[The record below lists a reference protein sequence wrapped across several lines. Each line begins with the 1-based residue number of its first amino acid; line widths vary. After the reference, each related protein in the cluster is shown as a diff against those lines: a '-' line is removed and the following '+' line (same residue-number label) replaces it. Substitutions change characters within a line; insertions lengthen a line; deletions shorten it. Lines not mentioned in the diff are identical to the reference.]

1 MAISSASSSMQD
13 MFKQRKYPFI
23 FSLFLLLMFV
33 TLLLISNSQK
43 SPIFAAINF
52 AQRTAL
58 IKSVPEFNPNSIST
72 STSTNLHQSDENNNT
87 SINHESP
94 LNNVRIDPK
103 SSNIPLTIN
112 PEKSDTIISDELET
126 FSYHWKL
133 CPGPLAVDYIPCLD
147 NWKAIK
153 KIKSRR
159 HMEHRE
165 RHCPVPSPRCLIPL
179 PKGYKLPLPWPKSRD
194 MIWYDNVPHP
204 KLVEYKK
211 DQNWVKKS
219 GDYFVFPGGGTQ
231 FRDGVNHYI
240 EFIEETFPTIQ
251 WGKSIRVLL
260 DVGCGVA
267 SFGGYLLDKNVI
279 TMSFAPKDEH
289 EAQIQFALER
299 GIPATLSVIATK
311 KLAFPDN
318 VYDMIHCARC
328 RVHWHAD
335 GGKPLMELNRILRPG
350 GYFIWSATPVYKK
363 DEGHKNVWK
372 VMVNLTEAMCWKM
385 VARTFFKRGRVG
397 LVIYQKSDSSSCY
410 ENRKEN
416 IPPMCD
422 QKKNRLNS
430 SWYTPLDSCLL
441 PLASSNYK
449 WPAPWPQ
456 RLNTKPLSL
465 SLETDA
471 EETFNKD
478 TRHWASLVSDV
489 YLGGLAINWSSVRNV
504 MDMNAG
510 YGGFATA
517 LIDRPLWVMNVV
529 PISGPDTLPIIFD
542 RGLVGTYHDW
552 CESFNTYPRTY
563 DLLHSSFLYGNLI
576 QRCDLVD
583 VAVEM
588 DRMVR
593 PGGYILVQDT
603 IQMIKQLGSILR
615 SLHWSVTLHQHQF
628 LVGKKDFWRPKDVAR
643 E

>member
-1 MAISSASSSMQD
+1 MAISSASSSSMQD

-23 FSLFLLLMFV
+23 LSFFLLLVFV
-33 TLLLISNSQK
+33 TFLLISNSQK
-43 SPIFAAINF
+43 SPIFVAIDF
-52 AQRTAL
+52 AQRTSQSKL
-58 IKSVPEFNPNSIST
+58 IPDFNPNNTSST
-72 STSTNLHQSDENNNT
+72 STPPLHQSHSENEKIPLINNST
-87 SINHESP
+87 VNPESNVP
-94 LNNVRIDPK
+94 LNNFTIDTE
-103 SSNIPLTIN
+103 SSNVPLNNNFTIK
-112 PEKSDTIISDELET
+112 PDQSDRIINDELET
-126 FSYHWKL
+126 FSYDWKL

-153 KIKSRR
+153 KIRSRR

-179 PKGYKLPLPWPKSRD
+179 PVGYKLPVSWPKSRD

-219 GDYFVFPGGGTQ
+219 GNYFVFPGGGTQ
-231 FRDGVNHYI
+231 FKDGVNHYI
-240 EFIEETFPTIQ
+240 KFIEE
-251 WGKSIRVLL
+251 
-260 DVGCGVA
+260 
-267 SFGGYLLDKNVI
+267 
-279 TMSFAPKDEH
+279 DEH

-311 KLAFPDN
+311 KLAFSDN
-318 VYDMIHCARC
+318 AFDMIHCARC

-363 DEGHKNVWK
+363 DEGHKTVWK

-385 VARTFFKRGRVG
+385 VARTYFKRARVG
-397 LVIYQKSDSSSCY
+397 LVIYQKPDSSSCY

-416 IPPMCD
+416 NPPMCE
-422 QKKNRLNS
+422 QKHRLNS

-441 PLASSNYK
+441 PLPTSSYE

-471 EETFNKD
+471 EEIFNED
-478 TRHWASLVSDV
+478 TRHWAALVSDV
-489 YLGGLAINWSSVRNV
+489 YLGGLGINWSTVRNV

-542 RGLVGTYHDW
+542 RGLIGTYHDW
-552 CESFNTYPRTY
+552 CESFNAYPRTF
-563 DLLHSSFLYGNLI
+563 DLLHSIFLFGNLS

-588 DRMVR
+588 DRVLR
-593 PGGYILVQDT
+593 PGGYLLVQDT

-615 SLHWSVTLHQHQF
+615 SLHWSVTLHQEQF
-628 LVGKKDFWRPKDVAR
+628 LVVKKDFWRPKDTAR

>member
-1 MAISSASSSMQD
+1 MAISSSSSMQD

-23 FSLFLLLMFV
+23 FSLFLLLIFV
-33 TLLLISNSQK
+33 TFLLISNSQK
-43 SPIFAAINF
+43 SPIFAAIDF
-52 AQRTAL
+52 AQRAAL
-58 IKSVPEFNPNSIST
+58 IKSVPEFNPNTITT
-72 STSTNLHQSDENNNT
+72 SNSTNIHQSDENNNT
-87 SINHESP
+87 SINRESP
-94 LNNVRIDPK
+94 LNNVRIDPE
-103 SSNIPLTIN
+103 SSNVPLKIN
-112 PEKSDTIISDELET
+112 PELTDTTISDELET

-165 RHCPVPSPRCLIPL
+165 RHCPVPSPRCLVPL

-335 GGKPLMELNRILRPG
+335 GGRPLMELNRILRPG

-430 SWYTPLDSCLL
+430 SWYTPLDNCLL
-441 PLASSNYK
+441 PLASSSYK

-471 EETFNKD
+471 EETFNQD

-489 YLGGLAINWSSVRNV
+489 YLGSLAINWSSVRNV

-510 YGGFATA
+510 YGGLATA
-517 LIDRPLWVMNVV
+517 LIDRSLWVMNVV

-563 DLLHSSFLYGNLI
+563 DLLHSSFLFGNFS

-588 DRMVR
+588 DRIVR

-603 IQMIKQLGSILR
+603 LQMIKHLGSILR
-615 SLHWSVTLHQHQF
+615 SLHWSVTLYQHQF
-628 LVGKKDFWRPKDVAR
+628 LVGKKDFWRPKDIAR